1 MGGRAMYLI
10 NLMEDL
16 VSKLADSYLKEKNIP
31 VDSNMRMD
39 IIVYTLNRIKP
50 SYVRSARGFL
60 HTVANNE
67 DVQINADIFSI
78 LSDACDVVKRRSEN
92 ILLDTLP
99 KISEEAYYL
108 VYPSLLGNVFYTD
121 TFLKINEAL
130 IHVYFKG
137 NLLKGYGSNFPNPA
151 VVSKNVPGKFMLCF
165 TPDMVEDDSAREV
178 TLDVVVECDGKEINR
193 SSVVF
198 NILPSFYR
206 VEDIPLFSVEEID
219 DIMV

>member
-1 MGGRAMYLI
+1 MYLI

-50 SYVRSARGFL
+50 RYVTSARGFL
-60 HTVANNE
+60 HTVAKNE
-67 DVQINADIFSI
+67 DAQINADILSI
-78 LSDACDVVKRRSEN
+78 ISDACEVVKRRSDN
-92 ILLDTLP
+92 LLLDTLP
-99 KISEEAYYL
+99 KITEDAHYL
-108 VYPSLLGNVFYTD
+108 VYPSILGNVFYTD

-130 IHVYFKG
+130 IYVYAKG

-151 VVSKNVPGKFMLCF
+151 VVSNSVPGKFMLCF
-165 TPDMVEDDSAREV
+165 TPDLVKDDLAQEV
-178 TLDVVVECDGKEINR
+178 TLDIVVECNEKEISRN
-193 SSVVF
+193 SVVF
-198 NILPSFYR
+198 NVIPSFYR
-206 VEDIPLFSVEEID
+206 QGDIPLFSVEELD